1 MDFNHRIT
9 PTQPP
14 AAAQRP
20 APSPEMVMPARK
32 EDKRSGWARA
42 RSDAFGLWGRIGT
55 NLLLFVVALLIAALA
70 WFIYSEKPATQRG
83 YVDHSKLQAIFLNTG
98 QVYFGNVQALN
109 SNYFVLTNVFYLQ
122 SSNGSS
128 ATSNSTNS
136 NQNLSLVKLGCELH
150 SPYDQ
155 MIINSNEVTFWE
167 NLQPSGQVA
176 KAVAQFQKDNP
187 NGQKCSNTAAQAS
200 STNLQNSNAGTSNTS
215 TSSSST
221 STSK

>member
-9 PTQPP
+9 PTQQPT
-14 AAAQRP
+14 QRP
-20 APSPEMVMPARK
+20 APAPEMVMPARK
-32 EDKRSGWARA
+32 EDKKSVWARA

-70 WFIYSEKPATQRG
+70 WFIYSDKPATQRG
-83 YVDHSKLQAIFLNTG
+83 YVDHTKLQAIFLNTG

-109 SNYFVLTNVFYLQ
+109 SSYFVLTNVFYLQ
-122 SSNGSS
+122 SNNSSSTTNSN
-128 ATSNSTNS
+128 TSNS

-187 NGQKCSNTAAQAS
+187 SGQKCSNTAAQAS